1 MGISASGNKTKRF
14 SFFSALLLLANVV
27 VVLIL
32 LAGFF
37 AAFVPP
43 DENWMMAFAGLAF
56 PYVFFINLL
65 FIPLWL
71 LIRKKY
77 ALLSIIFVVV
87 CWGRIN
93 GYYQFGSGSDTSAG
107 KNDIKIF
114 SYNVRLFDLYN
125 WKKEKISKE
134 AFGMFS
140 LIKESEPDLLFIQ
153 EYHAG
158 ISNKINIPDSIHKYS
173 GLKYSH
179 ISLAKYKNKVRPYGI
194 ATFSRWPIIAKGVIR
209 FSENPANVCIY
220 SDIAR
225 DKDTIRLF
233 NVHLESIYFSKEDYL
248 FVNDFMAS
256 SEEQKKIS
264 RGLISISRKLKTA
277 FIRRAE
283 QIRNVTREIEKS
295 PYPVIVCGDFNDTP
309 SSYTYQQ
316 ISALLDDSFVKSGR
330 GMSKTYT
337 GPWPSFRIDY
347 IMHDRNRFATEKY
360 KRIKVNYSDHY
371 PITSTLSDKS
381 K

>member
-1 MGISASGNKTKRF
+1 MSASGKKTKRF
-14 SFFSALLLLANVV
+14 SFFRSLLLLANVIV
-27 VVLIL
+27 ILLL

-43 DENWMMAFAGLAF
+43 DENWIMAFAGLAF
-56 PYVFFINLL
+56 PYLFVINLF

-71 LIRKKY
+71 LVRKKY
-77 ALLSIIFVVV
+77 ALLSLIFVIV
-87 CWGRIN
+87 CWSRVG
-93 GYYQFGSGSDTSAG
+93 GYFQWGSGD
-107 KNDIKIF
+107 KNPAETEDIKIL

-125 WKKEKISKE
+125 WKKEKISEE
-134 AFGMFS
+134 AAGMFS
-140 LIKESEPDLLFIQ
+140 LMKETGPDLLFIQ

-158 ISNKINIPDSIHKYS
+158 ISNKINVPDSLHKYS
-173 GLKYSH
+173 GLKHSH

-225 DKDTIRLF
+225 DKDTIRIF

-256 SEEQKKIS
+256 SEEQQKLS
-264 RGLISISRKLKTA
+264 RGLISISKKLKKA

-283 QIRNVTREIEKS
+283 QIRTVTREIEKS

-316 ISALLDDSFVKSGR
+316 ISTLLDDAFVQSGR

-347 IMHDRNRFATEKY
+347 IMYDRDHFTTKNY
-360 KRIKVNYSDHY
+360 KRTKVNYSDHF
-371 PITSTLSDKS
+371 PITSTLSDKA

>member
-1 MGISASGNKTKRF
+1 MGMSASGKKTKRF
-14 SFFSALLLLANVV
+14 SFFSSLLLLANVI
-27 VVLIL
+27 VVLLL

-56 PYVFFINLL
+56 PYVFIINLL

-71 LIRKKY
+71 LVRSKY
-77 ALLSIIFVVV
+77 ALLPLIFVVV
-87 CWGRIN
+87 CWGRIS
-93 GYYQFGSGSDTSAG
+93 GYYQFGSGSEKPSEI
-107 KNDIKIF
+107 NNIKIL

-134 AFGMFS
+134 ASGMFS
-140 LIKESEPDLLFIQ
+140 LMKETGPDLLFIQ

-158 ISNKINIPDSIHKYS
+158 ISNKINVPDSIHKYS
-173 GLKYSH
+173 GLKHSH

-194 ATFSRWPIIAKGVIR
+194 ATFSRWPIIGKGVIR
-209 FSENPANVCIY
+209 FSENPANVCIF

-225 DKDTIRLF
+225 DKDTIRIF

-264 RGLISISRKLKTA
+264 KGLISISKKLKIA
-277 FIRRAE
+277 FIRRAT
-283 QIRNVTREIEKS
+283 QIREVTREIEKS

-316 ISALLDDSFVKSGR
+316 ISALLDDSFVQSGR
-330 GMSKTYT
+330 GMSRTYT

-347 IMHDRNRFATEKY
+347 IMYDRNRFRAENY
-360 KRIKVNYSDHY
+360 KRIKVHYSDHF
-371 PITSTLSDKS
+371 PITSTLTDKS

>member
-1 MGISASGNKTKRF
+1 
-14 SFFSALLLLANVV
+14 
-27 VVLIL
+27 
-32 LAGFF
+32 
-37 AAFVPP
+37 
-43 DENWMMAFAGLAF
+43 MMAFAGLAF
-56 PYVFFINLL
+56 PYVFIINLL

-77 ALLSIIFVVV
+77 ALLSLIFVVV
-87 CWGRIN
+87 CWGRVG
-93 GYYQFGSGSDTSAG
+93 GYFQFGFSSDRPAETE
-107 KNDIKIF
+107 DIKIL

-125 WKKEKISKE
+125 WKKEKITKE
-134 AFGMFS
+134 ASGMFS
-140 LIKESEPDLLFIQ
+140 LIKDSEPDLLFIQ

-173 GLKYSH
+173 GLKHSH
-179 ISLAKYKNKVRPYGI
+179 ISLAKYKNKIRPYGI

-209 FSENPANVCIY
+209 FSDNPANVFIY

-225 DKDTIRLF
+225 EKDTIRIF

-256 SEEQKKIS
+256 SEEQKKFS
-264 RGLISISRKLKTA
+264 RGLISISKKLKRA
-277 FIRRAE
+277 FIQRAA
-283 QIRNVTREIEKS
+283 QIRNVTREIEIS

-316 ISALLDDSFVKSGR
+316 ISNLLDDAFVQSGR

-347 IMHDRNRFATEKY
+347 IMYDRDYFTTESY
-360 KRIKVNYSDHY
+360 KRIKVDYSDHF
-371 PITSTLSDKS
+371 PITSILTDKL